1 MRMLY
6 KLRRFA
12 FLSVMLVIA
21 APATATAS
29 MQMETGK
36 AEYVV
41 KRNGSPIGTLKI
53 DFKRDGKSLIATSD
67 YSIKVK
73 LMAIVLYRYDK
84 RMVERYEDG
93 RLVAYETDIDDNGT
107 KSQVRVSQEGEA
119 LSIVH
124 PKGSLKAPLGM
135 FPSTYWP
142 PGTINQTQMIDSSEG
157 VLLNVKTVEVAAEE
171 LAIDGRTVSAK
182 RYEMSG
188 DAERQLWYDAK
199 TGAWL
204 KMKLEGSDGSTIE
217 IERDWAPV
225 WKSGLL

>member
-1 MRMLY
+1 MRMFY

-12 FLSVMLVIA
+12 FLSVMLMIA
-21 APATATAS
+21 APAPTAAS
-29 MQMETGK
+29 MQMETGT

-41 KRNGSPIGTLKI
+41 KRNGNPIGTLKI
-53 DFKRDGKSLIATSD
+53 DFKRDGKSLVATSD

-93 RLVAYETDIDDNGT
+93 RLVAYETNIDDNGT
-107 KSQVRVSQEGEA
+107 KSQVRVRRDGEA

-124 PKGSLKAPLGM
+124 PKGSLTAPLGM

-142 PGTINQTQMIDSSEG
+142 PGTIDQTQMIDSSEG

-171 LAIDGRTVSAK
+171 LAIDGRTIGAK

-225 WKSGLL
+225 WKRGLL